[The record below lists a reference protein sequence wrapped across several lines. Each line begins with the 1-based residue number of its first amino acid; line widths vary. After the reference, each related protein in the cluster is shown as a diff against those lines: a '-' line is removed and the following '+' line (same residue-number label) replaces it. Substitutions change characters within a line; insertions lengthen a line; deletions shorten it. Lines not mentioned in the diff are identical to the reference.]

1 MTDQPTTGIVQKPFR
16 CCCCNGE
23 LDNFP
28 DEEVSTRW
36 TMPWAWIGPSP
47 VPTEDYLLIC
57 NDCTAAMTQ
66 ANDSERR
73 LAGRRLR

>member
-1 MTDQPTTGIVQKPFR
+1 MTDQATTEIETTHFR
-16 CCCCNGE
+16 CCGCDRE

-36 TMPWAWIGPSP
+36 TMPWASIGPSP

-57 NDCTAAMTQ
+57 DECTSVMMQTNEPNWRHAACK
-66 ANDSERR
+66 
-73 LAGRRLR
+73 GR